1 MCFIQ
6 WSTTILVYTTTN
18 NDKINSLQQEG
29 EACSEVESED
39 DDWLH
44 VIKPDSLHLN
54 HYLTVSIFG
63 TYLPVDDMSTGG
75 EDVGTFKLLLILI
88 DSYN

>member
-1 MCFIQ
+1 MNILEYTNTNNNKIKLPPTRLIVELVIILVMNLKYPWMCFIQ

-39 DDWLH
+39 DD
-44 VIKPDSLHLN
+44 
-54 HYLTVSIFG
+54 
-63 TYLPVDDMSTGG
+63 
-75 EDVGTFKLLLILI
+75 
-88 DSYN
+88 